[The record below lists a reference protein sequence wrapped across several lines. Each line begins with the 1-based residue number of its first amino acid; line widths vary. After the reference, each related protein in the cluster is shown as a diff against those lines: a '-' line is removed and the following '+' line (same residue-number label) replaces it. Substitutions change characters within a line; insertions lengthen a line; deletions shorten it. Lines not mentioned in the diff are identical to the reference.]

1 MATTRSARHRSYRQS
16 TSDVRQMY
24 VYGNTVTCQIYGS
37 SKDKQRIEISTNI
50 DAVSIAPIKKVDD
63 PTIDKGTE
71 KVLEKGRDG
80 YTVSTYRIYKDA
92 SGKEIRREKVSKSYY
107 PKKQGIIAVGTKEI
121 IEETP
126 IITPPEVDETPQQP
140 ETVIPE
146 TENLT
151 QQQPEVTE
159 PIN

>member
-1 MATTRSARHRSYRQS
+1 MNMNYQ
-16 TSDVRQMY
+16 
-24 VYGNTVTCQIYGS
+24 
-37 SKDKQRIEISTNI
+37 EE
-50 DAVSIAPIKKVDD
+50 
-63 PTIDKGTE
+63 E
-71 KVLEKGRDG
+71 KVLEKPRDG
-80 YTVSTYRIYKDA
+80 YTVSTYRLYKD
-92 SGKEIRREKVSKSYY
+92 SNGNLMKKEKVTTSYY